1 MGCTDEKSISGKPLK
16 KNHRNINYYD
26 KNDKDIK
33 NEEKINL
40 PNNEDD
46 KEISKH
52 IETEQEQNTIKFVK
66 DEEEKENK
74 EDKQKEDENENKII
88 NNIQNKR

>member
-1 MGCTDEKSISGKPLK
+1 M
-16 KNHRNINYYD
+16 
-26 KNDKDIK
+26 
-33 NEEKINL
+33 KIT
-40 PNNEDD
+40 

-74 EDKQKEDENENKII
+74 EGKQKEEKI
-88 NNIQNKR
+88 KL